1 MLVGVVVG
9 VFERVT
15 GCLHCLLPCIRDP
28 LPADL
33 LLPLDAPRLRLRDL
47 ANVRQFPSLNR
58 GMPRA
63 ELLLHHRSD
72 LDQVWLVISHFSSRP
87 KIILLHEGEVRGVHG
102 LGLIDQLTGWMGAE
116 ERSPKV
122 IDLVG
127 LAGGERAMIIPIV
140 DVGLWRDQV
149 LLNLVTLLRGLQFCT
164 PCTRVVELIVF
175 LEELLERDV
184 LILKVA
190 L

>member
-1 MLVGVVVG
+1 
-9 VFERVT
+9 
-15 GCLHCLLPCIRDP
+15 
-28 LPADL
+28 
-33 LLPLDAPRLRLRDL
+33 
-47 ANVRQFPSLNR
+47 
-58 GMPRA
+58 
-63 ELLLHHRSD
+63 
-72 LDQVWLVISHFSSRP
+72 
-87 KIILLHEGEVRGVHG
+87 
-102 LGLIDQLTGWMGAE
+102 
-116 ERSPKV
+116 
-122 IDLVG
+122 
-127 LAGGERAMIIPIV
+127 MIIPIV